1 VRTTLDEIADGIYRI
16 STHTPDGRGRG
27 LVYNQFL
34 IQGDQPM
41 LIHTG
46 MPVLFEGVLAAVR
59 RVLGPGS
66 LRWISAGHA
75 SRPDEFGA
83 LQLWLNHERGA
94 QVIAGPIA
102 AAVCLRHMTDER
114 NIRVLRD
121 GASTEL
127 GGGRRRVRLIATQH
141 VPFWE
146 AWMLLEEHTGTL
158 FCGDL
163 FTVEG
168 NWPATTSDD
177 IVGPAIAFER
187 RMQHFTRSPQLV
199 PTLRRLADTRPR
211 MLACMHGPAFTG
223 DCAAALHALADHYT
237 AETTHAAV

>member
-1 VRTTLDEIADGIYRI
+1 MHTTLDEIADGIFRI
-16 STHTPDGRGRG
+16 STHTPDGRGEG

-34 IQGDQPM
+34 LQADQPM

-46 MPVLFEGVLAAVR
+46 MPVLFEGVLAAAR
-59 RVLGPGS
+59 RVLEPGK

-83 LQLWLNHERGA
+83 LDLWLGQEHGA
-94 QVIAGPIA
+94 QVLAGGIA

-114 NIRVLRD
+114 NIRVLRNGESID
-121 GASTEL
+121 L
-127 GGGRRRVRLIATQH
+127 GQGRRVRLIATKH

-146 AWMLLEEHTGTL
+146 AWMLLDELTGTL

-168 NWPATTSDD
+168 DWPATTTGD

-187 RMQHFTRSPQLV
+187 RMQHVTRSPQLV
-199 PTLRRLADTRPR
+199 PTLRRLAGLQPR

-223 DCAAALHALADHYT
+223 DCATALHALADHYA
-237 AETTHAAV
+237 AEMTGAAV